1 MLSPRCASGR
11 ISSQLEIV
19 IDKPPLDEVSRGS
32 RPVTTSTRQFRGSG
46 IILCGS
52 PTPDFLDEARKHC
65 WVNLSLDWWKLTRL
79 KESGEEARGVN
90 TESDE
95 ILAHLVSQ
103 EGPKTMRTITLE
115 LVLSKL
121 KIKTRY
127 SEHTLL
133 IA

>member
-1 MLSPRCASGR
+1 M
-11 ISSQLEIV
+11 
-19 IDKPPLDEVSRGS
+19 
-32 RPVTTSTRQFRGSG
+32 
-46 IILCGS
+46 
-52 PTPDFLDEARKHC
+52 
-65 WVNLSLDWWKLTRL
+65 TRL
-79 KESGEEARGVN
+79 KESGEEERGVN

-121 KIKTRY
+121 KIKYTRY

>member
-1 MLSPRCASGR
+1 M
-11 ISSQLEIV
+11 
-19 IDKPPLDEVSRGS
+19 
-32 RPVTTSTRQFRGSG
+32 
-46 IILCGS
+46 
-52 PTPDFLDEARKHC
+52 
-65 WVNLSLDWWKLTRL
+65 TRL